1 MAGETNDKR
10 GQNIQKQPRRLKIK
24 EIATRAVAGVI
35 YILLILLGVLGG
47 RFTFLL
53 VFGSILGI
61 ALFEFYR
68 MVEKKMSHVISKAFN
83 IASGVLLFLSVFLY
97 MEGLCAYALPV
108 IILLYLLALIAAA
121 IFLRRDDIL
130 HSTIYSGFGQI
141 YITMP
146 LSLLMFLSYTDTV
159 RDSGNYNWLPVLALF
174 VFIWVNDTAAY
185 FFGSLIGKR
194 KLLEHVSPKK
204 SVEGFIAG
212 IIFTVLASLLFA
224 QLYPAYSTLVWIGFA
239 IVVSLFGTVGDLF
252 ESLIKRTFGVK
263 DSGNLIPGHGGILD
277 RIDSLLIAAPAA
289 LLYLNII
296 YYFAV

>member
-1 MAGETNDKR
+1 MT
-10 GQNIQKQPRRLKIK
+10 
-24 EIATRAVAGVI
+24 GVI
-35 YILLILLGVLGG
+35 YILVILLGILGG

-53 VFGSILGI
+53 VFGAILGI

-68 MVEKKMSHVISKAFN
+68 MVEKKMSHDISKTFN

-97 MEGLCAYALPV
+97 LEGITPYALPTL
-108 IILLYLLALIAAA
+108 ILLYLLVLIAAA

-141 YITMP
+141 YLTLP
-146 LSLLMFLSYTDTV
+146 LSLLMLLSYTDTV
-159 RDSGNYNWLPVLALF
+159 RNSGSYNWLPVLALF

-212 IIFTVLASLLFA
+212 IVFTVLASLLFA
-224 QLYPAYSTLVWIGFA
+224 HLCPVYDTLVWIGFA

-289 LLYLNII
+289 LLYLNVI

>member
-1 MAGETNDKR
+1 MKV
-10 GQNIQKQPRRLKIK
+10 K
-24 EIATRAVAGVI
+24 EIATRAVTGVI
-35 YILLILLGVLGG
+35 YILVILLGILGG

-53 VFGSILGI
+53 VFGAILGI

-68 MVEKKMSHVISKAFN
+68 MVEKKMSHDISKTFN

-97 MEGLCAYALPV
+97 LEGITPYALPTL
-108 IILLYLLALIAAA
+108 ILLYLLVLIAAA

-141 YITMP
+141 YLTLP
-146 LSLLMFLSYTDTV
+146 LSLLMLLSYTDTV
-159 RDSGNYNWLPVLALF
+159 RNSGSYNWLPVLALF

-212 IIFTVLASLLFA
+212 IVFTVLASLLFA
-224 QLYPAYSTLVWIGFA
+224 HLCPVYDTLVWIGFA

-289 LLYLNII
+289 LLYLNVI
-296 YYFAV
+296 YYFTV